1 MVKLN
6 VKNDLKGNKNCF
18 KLAGALNYRGYQL
31 PRVKLKLMYD
41 RNPGE
46 IDFGF
51 KVQISE
57 GVSYQEST
65 VLPKVYNN

>member
-1 MVKLN
+1 
-6 VKNDLKGNKNCF
+6 
-18 KLAGALNYRGYQL
+18 
-31 PRVKLKLMYD
+31 MYD
-41 RNPGE
+41 RNKGE